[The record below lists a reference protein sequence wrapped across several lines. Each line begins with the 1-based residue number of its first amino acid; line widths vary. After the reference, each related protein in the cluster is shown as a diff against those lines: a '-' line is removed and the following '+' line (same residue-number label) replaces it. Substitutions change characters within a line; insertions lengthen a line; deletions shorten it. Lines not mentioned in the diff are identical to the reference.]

1 MKRPRICA
9 VIVDNDVRAV
19 KRVESQVDLFEARL
33 DLIGAGWRD
42 MVRQLNKPWLAC
54 NRSVGE
60 GGKAGERRM
69 EELLE
74 AAELGADIVDLEF
87 SSENLTQIVSQVK
100 KRAECLLSSHDL
112 NGTPSLD
119 ELKEIVKGQ
128 LEAGADIC
136 KVVTTARSFEDNL
149 TVLELVSQF
158 PKAKVISFAMG
169 EPGLLSRVLCPLVG
183 GYFTYASIDRGRES
197 APGQMTVAELLKLYR
212 MMRK

>member
-19 KRVESQVDLFEARL
+19 KAVESQVDLFEARL
-33 DLIGAGWRD
+33 DLIGAGWQD
-42 MVRQLNKPWLAC
+42 VVKQLNKPWLAC
-54 NRSVGE
+54 NRSVSE
-60 GGKAGERRM
+60 GGKAGEGRI

-87 SSENLTQIVSQVK
+87 SSENLTEIVLQVK
-100 KRAECLLSSHDL
+100 KRAKCLLSSHDL

-128 LEAGADIC
+128 SEAGADIC

-158 PKAKVISFAMG
+158 PKTEIVSFAMG

-183 GYFTYASIDRGRES
+183 GYFTYASIERGRES
-197 APGQMTVAELLKLYR
+197 APGQMTVAELVKLYQ